1 MVAACMAS
9 VVCSPSR
16 SAFDSPPPPA
26 PTTYSFGLS
35 ALPQCIFRTMRVL
48 GACFAP
54 QLLRAKSSATLA
66 SAIGW
71 LASRSHSLGHRRA
84 RGRLTK
90 QWRMNLQGRGPRWRP
105 RRHRKCRP
113 RLPPRRRR
121 RRHRRRHRRRRRH
134 CRRPRRNRRLRAFL
148 LRAHGAAS
156 HSVGGLSWRS
166 TRDSPR
172 PARQPMCDPRGC
184 STRSRQIRSSISSS
198 GCARKAAT
206 PTPSRPCA
214 TTGSTI

>member
-1 MVAACMAS
+1 MPTRRVRRPRRLHAYAHHGALPPPPHRWSIKWATSWSGRARAARCTCSSPSYRTSTPSTRAWAITSRPMSRSTSFLVAACMAS
-9 VVCSPSR
+9 VVCIPSR
-16 SAFDSPPPPA
+16 SAFDFPPPPA

-90 QWRMNLQGRGPRWRP
+90 
-105 RRHRKCRP
+105 
-113 RLPPRRRR
+113 
-121 RRHRRRHRRRRRH
+121 
-134 CRRPRRNRRLRAFL
+134 
-148 LRAHGAAS
+148 
-156 HSVGGLSWRS
+156 
-166 TRDSPR
+166 
-172 PARQPMCDPRGC
+172 
-184 STRSRQIRSSISSS
+184 
-198 GCARKAAT
+198 
-206 PTPSRPCA
+206 
-214 TTGSTI
+214 